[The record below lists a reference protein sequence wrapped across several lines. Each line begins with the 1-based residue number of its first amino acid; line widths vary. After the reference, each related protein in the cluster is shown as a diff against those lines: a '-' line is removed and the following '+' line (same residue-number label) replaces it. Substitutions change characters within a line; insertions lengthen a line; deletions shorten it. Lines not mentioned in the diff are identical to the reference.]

1 MLSSAI
7 KKEVCNLNY
16 EQNNLCKIKKVY
28 NEQQKLT
35 IIQILN
41 QRGQIQKCMFYD
53 EKSRLSNICV
63 YNTNTGKQL
72 KNVTF
77 RQDGKTISSIR
88 EFDNSSGIL
97 RSVSFFKPDGKS
109 VSSIIE
115 YNEEGNEIEFSL
127 FCDDGEIINATI

>member
-7 KKEVCNLNY
+7 KKAFYHLNY
-16 EQNNLCKIKKVY
+16 EQNNIYQIKKVY

-35 IIQILN
+35 IVQILN
-41 QRGQIQKCMFYD
+41 QKGQIQKCMFYD

-63 YNTNTGKQL
+63 YNTDTGKQL
-72 KNVTF
+72 KNITY

-88 EFDNSSGIL
+88 EFDNDSGIL
-97 RSVSFFKPDGKS
+97 RSVSFFKPDGKNI
-109 VSSIIE
+109 SSIIE
-115 YNEEGNEIEFSL
+115 YNEDGNEIEFSL